1 MGLAVWALIAY
12 IAVIVVWNAVL
23 KRSIGEAMILG
34 FVVLCAFGTV
44 DFPKLVGVGLAE
56 AGSQNI
62 VFAGLAFTFI
72 GSILTRT
79 GVIDRQIDI
88 LNSLLGRVKGGAG
101 YVATVGSAAFGSV
114 AHSGSANAA
123 TIGSV
128 AIPWM
133 NRSNWSPHIAATVVA
148 GNAGNGAVIPPSASF
163 FVLIGSAA
171 VAPFVSV
178 EQLFVAMFVTAGWCV
193 SWRLLCI
200 AYFVRRYKIPRVP
213 ASEILGLGSS
223 FRRGWTSLFVFVAIA
238 VPIVLTFGAGGDA
251 LTSALG
257 AAAVES
263 IDILVWIPVMLGVV
277 AGVIGRQNL
286 PKTWR
291 GWSELMDES
300 APRFKDVGAT
310 MVFAFA
316 GGAVLSELG
325 LSDQLGAVLN
335 GLGAPPIVAALIV
348 GVIIILVAGPLNST
362 ATVATV
368 GGVAFA
374 VLVTAGVHPV
384 LAACSILVFSSTEGA
399 SPPGAAAIYISTSL
413 AQVNPARTFVPLI
426 VFYVV
431 PFLFIGTAIALGV
444 LPVPH

>member
-34 FVVLCAFGTV
+34 FVVLCAFGTTS
-44 DFPKLVGVGLAE
+44 FPRLAWAGLQE

-62 VFAGLAFTFI
+62 IFAALAFTFI
-72 GSILTRT
+72 GSVLTRT
-79 GVIDRQIDI
+79 GVVDRQVDI
-88 LNSLLGRVKGGAG
+88 LNSLLGRVRGGAG
-101 YVATVGSAAFGSV
+101 FVATVGSAAFGSV

-133 NRSNWSPHIAATVVA
+133 GRSNWSPRIAATVVA

-163 FVLIGSAA
+163 FVLLGSGA
-171 VAPFVSV
+171 VAPFVTV
-178 EQLFVAMFVTAGWCV
+178 EQLFVAMFATAGWCV
-193 SWRLLCI
+193 AWRLLCI
-200 AYFVRRYKIPRVP
+200 VYFVRRYKIERVP
-213 ASEILGLGSS
+213 ASELLGFAASL
-223 FRRGWTSLFVFVAIA
+223 RRGWTSLFVFVAIA
-238 VPIVLTFGAGGDA
+238 VPIVLTFGAGGTA

-257 AAAVES
+257 ESAVDA
-263 IDILVWIPVMLGVV
+263 IDILVWIPVLLGLV
-277 AGVIGRQNL
+277 AAAIGRAKL
-286 PKTWR
+286 PRTRR
-291 GWSELMDES
+291 GWAQLMDES

-310 MVFAFA
+310 LVFAFA

-325 LSDQLGAVLN
+325 LSDQLGRVLN
-335 GLGAPPIVAALIV
+335 GLGAPPLIAALIV
-348 GVIIILVAGPLNST
+348 GVIVILVAGPLSST
-362 ATVATV
+362 ATMATV

-426 VFYVV
+426 IFYVV
-431 PFLFIGTAIALGV
+431 PFLFIGTAVALGI